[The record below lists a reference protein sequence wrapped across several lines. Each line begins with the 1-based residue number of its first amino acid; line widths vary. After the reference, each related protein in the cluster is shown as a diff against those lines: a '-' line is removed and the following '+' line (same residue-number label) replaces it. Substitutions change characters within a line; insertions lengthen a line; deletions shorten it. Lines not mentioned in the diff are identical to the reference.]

1 MAVPRTYQVADVAR
15 VSGVSI
21 RALHHYDAIGLLVP
35 TGRTDAGYR
44 LYTGTDLLRLQQILI
59 GRELGFPL
67 EEIKRSLDDP
77 QFDHRQ
83 ALLEQ
88 RRRLE
93 SKAQALE
100 GMLHAVDAALAV
112 AGRDPNGGVMD
123 TKELFNGFDPSK
135 YEAEAQERWGETDGY
150 RQSIRRTKG
159 YTPEDWKRQQAEQGA
174 IYADAAAAMRRGV
187 EPTAP
192 AALEIAER
200 HRLSIDKWFY
210 PCSHAMHAGLAD
222 MYEADDRF
230 RASIDAA
237 GAGLTTFLAAAIR
250 ANAARDG
257 AAR

>member
-1 MAVPRTYQVADVAR
+1 
-15 VSGVSI
+15 
-21 RALHHYDAIGLLVP
+21 
-35 TGRTDAGYR
+35 
-44 LYTGTDLLRLQQILI
+44 
-59 GRELGFPL
+59 
-67 EEIKRSLDDP
+67 
-77 QFDHRQ
+77 
-83 ALLEQ
+83 
-88 RRRLE
+88 
-93 SKAQALE
+93 
-100 GMLHAVDAALAV
+100 
-112 AGRDPNGGVMD
+112 MD
-123 TKELFNGFDPSK
+123 SKELFNGFDPSK

-150 RQSIRRTKG
+150 RQSIRRTRG

-237 GAGLTTFLAAAIR
+237 GSLLDPGPPSHAGRGFSPACPAQSSSAAAAVPKVPAAFFIR
-250 ANAARDG
+250 
-257 AAR
+257 